1 MNSDS
6 RVESGA
12 STKPEPDHVEAVESV
27 SASASPDP
35 DTERHDPLLSCLMML
50 AQREHRHCSP
60 TSLIAGLPLVDNHLT
75 PELFVRAASRV
86 GLSAKVVRRQL
97 DEIPGLVLPV
107 VLLMDNNEAV
117 VLLKKEADGRL
128 LLLDTHTQGR
138 SHISAQELSQQYLG
152 YCIYCRPEH
161 RHDERTLEMSKQHE
175 GHWFWRVIGQSWRIY
190 RDVLLASVLINLFA
204 LANPLFVM
212 NVYDRVVPNAALET
226 LWVLAIGVMIV
237 YGFDLLLKLLRN
249 YFIEVAGKKAD
260 VQLSAFIF
268 ERVLGARYEHHP
280 QSVGVFSSQLRD
292 FEAIRSFI
300 TSSTVTAFVD
310 LPFTLL
316 FLLVIAYIGG
326 PLVWVPL
333 AVIPLIL
340 GFSFFM
346 QRRLALA
353 VDETYRS
360 SAQKNATLVE
370 TLTALETVKLIGA
383 EGRLQRL
390 WEKSVG
396 HLAQWGQRVR
406 LLTST
411 TTAGAATIQSL
422 AGVIVVIWGV
432 YEIAARD
439 LTMGGL
445 IACVMLSAR
454 AMAPMAQVAGLMV
467 NYHQTKASLDSLEGI
482 VNKPQEREQDK
493 PFVQRAEI
501 KGAIAFDRVS
511 FSYPDEKL
519 KAVENISFRIAP
531 GEHVAI
537 IGRIGSGKSTLQ
549 KLMTGLYQPTDGAV
563 LIDGVDLSQIDPAE
577 LRSHM
582 GCVPQD
588 VTLFFGS
595 VRDNIVFGNPLA
607 SDAELLLAAE
617 QSGVSEFAN
626 AHPQGL
632 DRQVGER
639 GAALSG
645 GQRQSIAI
653 ARALLADPAIYVLD
667 EPSTA
672 MDNSTEERLKRHLA
686 QLCKGKTL
694 VVVTHKTSLLTLV
707 DRIIVLDQGRLVA
720 DGPKDAVLEALKK
733 GQLRV
738 SPAH

>member
-1 MNSDS
+1 
-6 RVESGA
+6 
-12 STKPEPDHVEAVESV
+12 
-27 SASASPDP
+27 
-35 DTERHDPLLSCLMML
+35 
-50 AQREHRHCSP
+50 
-60 TSLIAGLPLVDNHLT
+60 
-75 PELFVRAASRV
+75 
-86 GLSAKVVRRQL
+86 
-97 DEIPGLVLPV
+97 
-107 VLLMDNNEAV
+107 
-117 VLLKKEADGRL
+117 
-128 LLLDTHTQGR
+128 
-138 SHISAQELSQQYLG
+138 
-152 YCIYCRPEH
+152 
-161 RHDERTLEMSKQHE
+161 
-175 GHWFWRVIGQSWRIY
+175 
-190 RDVLLASVLINLFA
+190 
-204 LANPLFVM
+204 
-212 NVYDRVVPNAALET
+212 
-226 LWVLAIGVMIV
+226 
-237 YGFDLLLKLLRN
+237 
-249 YFIEVAGKKAD
+249 
-260 VQLSAFIF
+260 
-268 ERVLGARYEHHP
+268 
-280 QSVGVFSSQLRD
+280 
-292 FEAIRSFI
+292 
-300 TSSTVTAFVD
+300 
-310 LPFTLL
+310 
-316 FLLVIAYIGG
+316 
-326 PLVWVPL
+326 
-333 AVIPLIL
+333 
-340 GFSFFM
+340 M
-346 QRRLALA
+346 QRRLAQA

-360 SAQKNATLVE
+360 SAQKNATLIE

-411 TTAGAATIQSL
+411 TTAGATTIQSV
-422 AGVIVVIWGV
+422 ASVIVVIWGV

-467 NYHQTKASLDSLEGI
+467 NYHQTKASLDSLDGI
-482 VNKPQEREQDK
+482 VAKSQEREQDK

-501 KGAIAFDRVS
+501 QGAIAFDRVS

-607 SDAELLLAAE
+607 TDADLLRAAE
-617 QSGVSEFAN
+617 QSGVSEFVN

-639 GAALSG
+639 GSALSG

-653 ARALLADPAIYVLD
+653 ARALLSDPAIYILD

-686 QLCKGKTL
+686 KLCEDKTL